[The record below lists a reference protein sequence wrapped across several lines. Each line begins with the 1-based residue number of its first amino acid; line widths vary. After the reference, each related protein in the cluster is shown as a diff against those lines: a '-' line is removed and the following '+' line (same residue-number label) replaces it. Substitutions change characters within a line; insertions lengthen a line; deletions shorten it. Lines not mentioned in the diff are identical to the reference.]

1 MGGTRAQEPVRI
13 TGGELRGRP
22 LVAPRGLGTR
32 PTADKVRGAIFN
44 VLAARGAPLAGAA
57 VLDLFAG
64 TGSLGIE
71 ALSRGAA
78 RAVFV
83 EAAAAP
89 LAALERN
96 LARLGLAGRESHGP
110 ARAAVLRG
118 DALRVVERLAAEG
131 ARFDLVFLDPPYAGG
146 LAAATVEQLAALGL
160 VAPGG
165 LVVAEHGTA
174 DPLADRVPGG
184 RPEPWAL
191 VQVDRRRYGRTV
203 VTLYERV

>member
-1 MGGTRAQEPVRI
+1 MRV

-22 LVAPRGLGTR
+22 LVAPRGLATR
-32 PTADKVRGAIFN
+32 PTADKVREAIFN

-83 EAAAAP
+83 EAAGP
-89 LAALERN
+89 SLAALARN
-96 LARLGLAGRESHGP
+96 LERLGLASGG
-110 ARAAVLRG
+110 RAAVRRG
-118 DALRVVERLAAEG
+118 DALRLLDRLAAEG
-131 ARFDLVFLDPPYAGG
+131 ARFDLVFVDPPYGRG
-146 LAAATVEQLAALGL
+146 LAAAAVERLAAAGL

-165 LVVAEHGTA
+165 VVVAEHAAA
-174 DPLADRVPGG
+174 DPMPERTAAASRAAPGEPAGAGLVRV
-184 RPEPWAL
+184 
-191 VQVDRRRYGRTV
+191 DSRRYGRTAL
-203 VTLYERV
+203 TLYECA

>member
-1 MGGTRAQEPVRI
+1 MRI

-22 LVAPRGLGTR
+22 LVAPRGLDTR
-32 PTADKVRGAIFN
+32 PTADKVRAAIFN

-83 EAAAAP
+83 EAAAPP
-89 LAALERN
+89 LAALEHN
-96 LARLGLAGRESHGP
+96 LARLGLVGRESRGP
-110 ARAAVLRG
+110 ARVEVRRG
-118 DALRVVERLAAEG
+118 DALRVMERLAAEG
-131 ARFDLVFLDPPYAGG
+131 GRFDLVFLDPPYARG
-146 LAAATVEQLAALGL
+146 LTAATVERLAALGL

-165 LVVAEHGTA
+165 LVVVEHGTVEIMA
-174 DPLADRVPGG
+174 DHVPGG
-184 RPEPWAL
+184 GPEPWSL
-191 VQVDRRRYGRTV
+191 VQVDQRRYGRTV
-203 VTLYERV
+203 VTLYERVQNERV